1 MVVSFPLRTSLFYH
15 SDASSSFHH
24 LQSCFCFSNC
34 NNSCKSP
41 ITSSMSLMF
50 WFFLA
55 VSFLSNIPEVMRI
68 SRCIGELRKLHYL
81 KANMQ
86 KHLTW
91 LRKTET
97 MVVLHFWF
105 LLKLSEQQI
114 WSVPTR
120 LKSRQGSGFA
130 CHLLCS
136 ELPLQQFWQQGQHCC
151 VK

>member
-1 MVVSFPLRTSLFYH
+1 MSFPLRTSLFYH

-68 SRCIGELRKLHYL
+68 SRCIHWRVKEITLLESQY
-81 KANMQ
+81 A
-86 KHLTW
+86 
-91 LRKTET
+91 ET
-97 MVVLHFWF
+97 FDMI
-105 LLKLSEQQI
+105 KEN
-114 WSVPTR
+114 
-120 LKSRQGSGFA
+120 
-130 CHLLCS
+130 
-136 ELPLQQFWQQGQHCC
+136 
-151 VK
+151 